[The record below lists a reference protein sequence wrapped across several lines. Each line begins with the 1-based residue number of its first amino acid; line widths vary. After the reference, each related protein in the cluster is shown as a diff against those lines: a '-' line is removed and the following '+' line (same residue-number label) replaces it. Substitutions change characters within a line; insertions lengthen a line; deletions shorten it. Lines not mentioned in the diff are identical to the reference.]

1 MNASNR
7 IERFLRNPRIAALS
21 YGICLLVVGLVA
33 VSAVADFADRYGA
46 MRESEGIL
54 ARLEQRTPLQSP
66 ESGWSSDAV
75 PPGSPFL
82 EGPTVTVASA
92 ALLERLTSA
101 VVRAGGEVVSFEV
114 EPQSAQS
121 KDGYVKVVANCE
133 LEASQLQ
140 QLLFDVETGMPFL
153 FVDQFVAQAP
163 VPTNDRGRLRVLLAV
178 SGLWTGANP

>member
-7 IERFLRNPRIAALS
+7 IERFLRNPRIAAPS

-33 VSAVADFADRYGA
+33 VSAVADIADRYGA
-46 MRESEGIL
+46 MRESMGIL
-54 ARLEQRTPLQSP
+54 ARLEQRAPLQSP

-121 KDGYVKVVANCE
+121 KDGYIKVVANCE
-133 LEASQLQ
+133 LDGSQLQ
-140 QLLFDVETGMPFL
+140 QLLLDIETGMPFL